1 MYLDQLQTIILRME
15 RFLTKFNH
23 HSLLRDAIRGIYLLT
38 FLFILY
44 RLFSLTNDSGYNKH
58 QLSIER
64 YSELKSVCEYFL
76 RNPVKNSS
84 RGVIESV
91 QMKWDVKYSNL
102 SNSDVC
108 REFKLFNGHVVQS
121 SMEEKYFPLAF
132 SIAVD
137 KNIKQV
143 SRLLRLIHRQHNLY
157 CIHVDSKS
165 PQSFYNEVLALAK
178 CFGPNVMVVN
188 RSESIDV
195 QWGHYSILE
204 VFLLCADKLMKKT
217 EYKWKYIL
225 NVSGQ
230 ELPLRTNWELV
241 TALKA
246 INGSNVVEGLG
257 PRHNPSRWPAKNFTF
272 PIIWSKGSFYM
283 ALKREF
289 VHFYQTDRKANEIL
303 DAMKAERHLQKHPDE
318 LFFPTLT
325 HDPSLGA
332 PAACNEIHET
342 NYSDRRKRF
351 IARYVTWF
359 DEGCKSSRVR
369 RSVCIIGAGN
379 LPYIPSRPEFFAN
392 KFDDDF
398 EPIAYDCTEYYVMEK
413 VIQEMKSNRLDA
425 NFDVTVYS
433 DLHCS
438 RNHT

>member
-1 MYLDQLQTIILRME
+1 ME
-15 RFLTKFNH
+15 RLLTKFICH
-23 HSLLRDAIRGIYLLT
+23 RLPLRNAIRGICLFT
-38 FLFILY
+38 VLFILH
-44 RLFSLTNDSGYNKH
+44 RLFSSSNDSGDNKH

-64 YSELKSVCEYFL
+64 YGELKSVCEYLF

-84 RGVIESV
+84 QEVIESV
-91 QMKWDVKYSNL
+91 QGKWDVNYSNL
-102 SNSDVC
+102 SNTDVC
-108 REFKLFNGHVVQS
+108 REFKLFQGHVVES
-121 SMEEKYFPLAF
+121 SMEEKSFPLAF
-132 SIAVD
+132 SIAVHD
-137 KNIKQV
+137 YIKQL

-165 PQSFYNEVLALAK
+165 PQSFYNEVLALAN

-257 PRHNPSRWPAKNFTF
+257 SIYPSRWPAKNFTF
-272 PIIWSKGSFYM
+272 PIIWCKGSFYM

-289 VHFYQTDRKANEIL
+289 VHFYQTDPKANEIL
-303 DAMKAERHLQKHPDE
+303 DAMKAEKHLRKHPDE

-332 PAACNEIHET
+332 PGACNQIDES
-342 NYSDRRKRF
+342 NMSYRQKLF
-351 IARYVTWF
+351 IARYAKWSSN
-359 DEGCKSSRVR
+359 GCKSSRVR
-369 RSVCIIGAGN
+369 RGVCILGAGD
-379 LPYIPSRPEFFAN
+379 LPDIPSRPEFFAN
-392 KFDDDF
+392 KFHDDF

>member
-1 MYLDQLQTIILRME
+1 MKGL
-15 RFLTKFNH
+15 LTKFSHCCVVRN
-23 HSLLRDAIRGIYLLT
+23 AIRGIYLLT
-38 FLFILY
+38 LLFILH
-44 RLFSLTNDSGYNKH
+44 RLFSSLNESRDNKD
-58 QLSIER
+58 QLSFER
-64 YSELKSVCEYFL
+64 YRELKSVCEYFF
-76 RNPVKNSS
+76 RNPVNNSS
-84 RGVIESV
+84 QGVIESV
-91 QMKWDVKYSNL
+91 QGNWDVNNSNL
-102 SNSDVC
+102 SNTDVC

-121 SMEEKYFPLAF
+121 SMEEKHFPLAF
-132 SIAVD
+132 SISVHD
-137 KNIKQV
+137 YIKQV

-165 PQSFYNEVLALAK
+165 PQSFYNEVLVLAN

-195 QWGHYSILE
+195 QWGYYSVLE
-204 VFLLCADKLMKKT
+204 TFLLCADKLMKNT

-257 PRHNPSRWPAKNFTF
+257 PGPNPSRWPAKNFTF
-272 PIIWSKGSFYM
+272 PIIWSKGSFYL

-289 VHFYQTDRKANEIL
+289 VHFYQTDPKANEIL
-303 DAMKAERHLQKHPDE
+303 DALKAEKHLRKVPDE
-318 LFFPTLT
+318 LFFSTLT

-332 PAACNEIHET
+332 PGACNEIHET
-342 NYSDRRKRF
+342 NNSDRRKRF

-359 DEGCKSSRVR
+359 HEGCKSSRVR
-369 RSVCIIGAGN
+369 RAVCIIGAGN